1 MKLIIKSFE
10 TNKENLFIDTNHPDY
25 KWIKKHYNDPDVSDS
40 EREWADFDN
49 SFIDVKVGIHSI
61 KFIAPNT
68 FPKQATET
76 IAIVGKSKGKD
87 FIVEKLVQCRFMYSK
102 PDEYEI
108 LGEVDGKNT
117 KYNKD
122 GAIVLKQK
130 KL

>member
-25 KWIKKHYNDPDVSDS
+25 KWLKKHYNDPDVSDS
-40 EREWADFDN
+40 EREWADFDD
-49 SFIDVKVGIHSI
+49 SFIDVKVGKHSV
-61 KFIAPNT
+61 KYIAPNT

-87 FIVEKLVQCRFMYSK
+87 FIVDRLVHCRFMYDGSNT
-102 PDEYEI
+102 YEI
-108 LGEVDGKNT
+108 IDLIDKDQTEF
-117 KYNKD
+117 NKD
-122 GAIVLKQK
+122 GVLVLKQK